1 MNAVD
6 PIYAQWLM
14 APALWRV
21 SANAALMTRWGASAQ
36 TTERVTTIATEAE
49 ATAEAAR
56 QIAFLGGGGPLAI
69 EEHELVGEWA
79 QFLGQMITL
88 MIDRLGYDGG
98 LDVFVIGAQDNRAS
112 GTSTVTVI
120 RRL

>member
-1 MNAVD
+1 MTAVD

-14 APALWRV
+14 ADALWQV
-21 SANAALMTRWGASAQ
+21 SADATLNTRWGASAQ
-36 TTERVTTIATEAE
+36 TTERVTTIATEAD
-49 ATAEAAR
+49 AAAEAAR
-56 QIAFLGGGGPLAI
+56 QIAFLGGNGPLAI

-79 QFLGQMITL
+79 SYLGRIITL
-88 MIDRLGYDGG
+88 TIDRLGYDAG
-98 LDVFVIGAQDNRAS
+98 LAVFVIGAQDNRAT

>member
-1 MNAVD
+1 MSAVD

-14 APALWRV
+14 ANGLWQV
-21 SANAALMTRWGASAQ
+21 STDATINARWGATAL
-36 TTERVTTIATEAE
+36 TTERVTTIATEADA
-49 ATAEAAR
+49 ATEAAR
-56 QIAFLGGGGPLAI
+56 QIAFLGGSGPLAI

-79 QFLGQMITL
+79 AYLGQAITL
-88 MIDRLGYDGG
+88 TIDRLGYDAG
-98 LDVFVIGAQDNRAS
+98 LAVFVIGALDNRAT

>member
-1 MNAVD
+1 MTAVD

-14 APALWRV
+14 AEALFSV
-21 SANAALMTRWGASAQ
+21 SSDATLNARWGSSAQ
-36 TTERVTTIATEAE
+36 TTERLTTIATDTDA
-49 ATAEAAR
+49 AAEAAR
-56 QIAFLGGGGPLAI
+56 QIAFLGGNGPLAI

-79 QFLGQMITL
+79 GHLGQIITL
-88 MIDRLGYDGG
+88 TIDRLGYDAG
-98 LDVFVIGAQDNRAS
+98 LAVFVIGAQDNRAT